1 MSYLEFYKA
10 YLVSLNKSPHTIKQ
24 YCIDI
29 EQFISYID
37 KCNLSFENRIDST
50 VEHYIVFLSDTYR
63 SVSSFNRKIA
73 SLKHFLFFLKSRN
86 VIQEI
91 PTELLIPKKLV
102 EHNIETLQEE
112 QMKKVINYWLNLY
125 RRSDDEVYKWI
136 ALRNFCIVRI
146 ISELSLKPSEVV
158 EMKWSHINDQGI
170 RITNQK
176 RSRRVKLSIAMLQWL
191 YIYKKAAEDLLPAN
205 SEIDFIWLGIGNKQN
220 EPITIKTIER
230 LFQAISRE
238 VGFKVTA
245 TMLRYSTI
253 NNEITKKSD
262 ANLDELYNEFGYSR
276 KSVLVDRVKRF
287 TKNESNNIK
296 EK

>member
-1 MSYLEFYKA
+1 MRYLEFYKA

-29 EQFISYID
+29 EQFISYINE
-37 KCNLSFENRIDST
+37 CNLFFENNLDLAVEQYVSYLNETYDSIT
-50 VEHYIVFLSDTYR
+50 T
-63 SVSSFNRKIA
+63 FNRKIA
-73 SLKHFLFFLKSRN
+73 SLKHFLFFLKSRD
-86 VIQEI
+86 VIQEVPI
-91 PTELLIPKKLV
+91 GGLIPKKLT
-102 EHNIETLQEE
+102 EHAIKTLQEE
-112 QMKKVINYWLNLY
+112 QLKKVINYWFILY

-158 EMKWSHINDQGI
+158 EMKWSHINEQSI
-170 RITNQK
+170 IVTKQK
-176 RSRRVKLSIAMLQWL
+176 RARRVKLSSTMIGWL
-191 YIYKKAAEDLLPAN
+191 LIYKKAAEDLLPA
-205 SEIDFIWLGIGNKQN
+205 SLDIDFIWLGIGNKQH
-220 EPITIKTIER
+220 EPITVKTIER
-230 LFQAISRE
+230 LFQAISRGL
-238 VGFKVTA
+238 GFKVTA

-276 KSVLVDRVKRF
+276 KSVLIDRFKRF

>member
-91 PTELLIPKKLV
+91 PIELLIPKKLV

-191 YIYKKAAEDLLPAN
+191 YIYKKAAEDLLPAS

-220 EPITIKTIER
+220 EPITVKTIER

-276 KSVLVDRVKRF
+276 KSVLIDRFKRF